1 MPGIDYKA
9 FLNTSLDLELSIGD
23 VIILR
28 SCLEHII
35 SYSTLSGPTRV
46 RIESIDKLLYD
57 SYIDIDCDCL
67 NLEYIDIIKDP

>member
-1 MPGIDYKA
+1 MPVIDYKA

-67 NLEYIDIIKDP
+67 NLENIDIIKDP